1 MADLKEIN
9 DDQNYEIVV
18 DTIMIPSGTLRKGEV
33 LNGKTLKA
41 VLVYNLSPNQS
52 LTSFMKETNK
62 RITN

>member
-18 DTIMIPSGTLRKGEV
+18 DTIMTPSGTLRQGEV

-41 VLVYNLSPNQS
+41 VLVYNLSPREP
-52 LTSFMKETNK
+52 LTSFIKETNK